1 VSVSFRL
8 YEYDFWQHLTLG
20 KAIWQLKAVPRVELW
35 TWPDY
40 GSARI
45 SPSWGFSFLLWPF
58 WALGGDIGLATWRWL
73 TTLAVFGLL
82 WKTARA
88 MGVRQLPTL
97 VVLVVCG
104 LIYRQRSQIRP
115 ETLAAVL
122 LAAELW
128 LLETRTRPRS
138 VRDAGLVLVAWVWV
152 NVHISFVLGWLVLA
166 IRALAGPRPGTGSER
181 PSAAGLGPVLLL
193 AVAVS
198 FVNPFGWRAVWRPFE
213 FAFSWRHD
221 PLISSISE
229 LAPLDWS
236 ANLSNGLPLVMLG
249 WPALVLWRWIRR
261 GLDAVE
267 FASCALF
274 TALALSGNRFVAT
287 YAVVA
292 TPWLARDFDDWL
304 GTRRARRGS
313 ERPWL
318 VGLLT
323 SATCVAMCLYE
334 WTHFENPIGLH
345 PDARHYPVAAC
356 DFIAA
361 NDVRGRGIN
370 DFYLGG
376 YMLWRFWPDR
386 SRLPFADIH
395 PEDMPAATRLAYLS
409 ALHSERGWQQLDG
422 SYHFDYALLSRSHV
436 GSGGLLDVLDRRAE
450 WALVFVD
457 DVAALYVRRDGA
469 AARVAATKAY
479 RDLPGGETKL
489 IELVMGCAKDPALAR
504 ETRDELA
511 RQARSSPWSRR
522 FAALARTLELSAAE
536 RAPNR

>member
-1 VSVSFRL
+1 MATHVAEVSSPTSQGRSDPRRARRVPSQSSKSRASHGVATTAYVATKRL
-8 YEYDFWQHLTLG
+8 PES
-20 KAIWQLKAVPRVELW
+20 ASAVNSAQLANSTASSPRRIQRQS
-35 TWPDY
+35 TSAGQPSITS
-40 GSARI
+40 GS
-45 SPSWGFSFLLWPF
+45 P
-58 WALGGDIGLATWRWL
+58 
-73 TTLAVFGLL
+73 
-82 WKTARA
+82 
-88 MGVRQLPTL
+88 
-97 VVLVVCG
+97 
-104 LIYRQRSQIRP
+104 
-115 ETLAAVL
+115 
-122 LAAELW
+122 
-128 LLETRTRPRS
+128 LER
-138 VRDAGLVLVAWVWV
+138 
-152 NVHISFVLGWLVLA
+152 
-166 IRALAGPRPGTGSER
+166 
-181 PSAAGLGPVLLL
+181 
-193 AVAVS
+193 
-198 FVNPFGWRAVWRPFE
+198 
-213 FAFSWRHD
+213 
-221 PLISSISE
+221 
-229 LAPLDWS
+229 
-236 ANLSNGLPLVMLG
+236 
-249 WPALVLWRWIRR
+249 
-261 GLDAVE
+261 